1 MYLRQS
7 DTTMSPRASTLV
19 GLFTAAVLAS
29 GGGALADN
37 PPLTG
42 SNYAIDVYQG
52 PVLAPVRV
60 SGLSGAYAP
69 IAEGVEGISVNT
81 AAPAVRSLYSSKHVD
96 YDLSAAFTF
105 PSSLRDTDFDNNG
118 SVGFA
123 KDEFV
128 FVQLGGLIQWGPWG
142 LGGAAS
148 IHNYTLGQDANGQVL
163 NLGMTRFQLQLARGF
178 FDSELVVGVGLR
190 AVSLNINPAEDTSNT
205 LASMLGANV
214 EAGALWTP
222 MDLPM
227 RAALSLRAP
236 VKGGLTPDGPATA
249 DEAGNVLV
257 AGLYLPESV
266 RLPWEIEAGIAW
278 QFGARP
284 LQIPWGPERA
294 ERFKALPRS
303 KLLLTGSVLFSGA
316 VSNAIGFDSFLSQ
329 RLERSGRRLSVS
341 PRIGAELEPLDN
353 RLQLRAGSYLE
364 PSRFDAV
371 GPRLHGTV
379 GAEVRLFQWSLFGL
393 MSPDTSWRVSGF
405 ADVSRRYFAWGIGAG
420 TWH

>member
-1 MYLRQS
+1 MPSWSRLVH
-7 DTTMSPRASTLV
+7 RAPPFARL
-19 GLFTAAVLAS
+19 AALAALLAS
-29 GGGALADN
+29 RAALADN
-37 PPLTG
+37 PPLTS

-60 SGLSGAYAP
+60 SGLAGAYAP
-69 IAEGVEGISVNT
+69 IAEGVEGITVNT

-96 YDLSAAFTF
+96 YDVSVAFTF
-105 PSSLRDTDFDNNG
+105 PSSLRDSDFDNNG
-118 SVGFA
+118 AVGFA
-123 KDEFV
+123 NDNFV
-128 FVQLGGLIQWGPWG
+128 FTQLGGLIQWGPWG

-148 IHNYTLGQDANGQVL
+148 LQTYALGQDANGQLL

-178 FDSELVVGVGLR
+178 FDGELVVGVGLR
-190 AVSLNINPAEDTSNT
+190 AVSLEINTAEDANNK

-222 MDLPM
+222 MDLPL
-227 RAALSLRAP
+227 RAALTLRAP
-236 VKGGLTPDGPATA
+236 VHGGLTPGGPATA
-249 DEAGNVLV
+249 DDAGNVKV
-257 AGLYLPESV
+257 AGLYLPASV

-284 LQIPWGPERA
+284 LQLPWGPDRA

-303 KLLLTGSVLFSGA
+303 KLLLTGSVLLSGP

-329 RLERSGRRLSVS
+329 RLERSGRHLSVS
-341 PRIGAELEPLDN
+341 PRIGAELEPLEN

-364 PSRFDAV
+364 PSRFDTV
-371 GPRLHGTV
+371 GPRLHGTAS
-379 GAEVRLFQWSLFGL
+379 AELRLFQWSVFGL
-393 MSPDTSWRVSGF
+393 MSPDTSWRISGF
-405 ADVSRRYFAWGIGAG
+405 ADVSRLYFGWGFGVG

>member
-1 MYLRQS
+1 MVP
-7 DTTMSPRASTLV
+7 PRSSSLV
-19 GLFTAAVLAS
+19 RFVTVAVLATS
-29 GGGALADN
+29 GGALADN

-42 SNYAIDVYQG
+42 SNYSIDVYQG

-60 SGLSGAYAP
+60 TGLAGAYAP
-69 IAEGVEGISVNT
+69 IAEGVEGLGVNT

-96 YDLSAAFTF
+96 YDVSLGFTF

-118 SVGFA
+118 SAGFA

-128 FVQLGGLIQWGPWG
+128 FAQLGGLIQWGPWG
-142 LGGAAS
+142 LGAVAS
-148 IHNYTLGQDANGQVL
+148 VQSYVLGQDANGQLL
-163 NLGMTRFQLQLARGF
+163 NLGMTRFHLQLARSF
-178 FDSELVVGVGLR
+178 FNQELVVGVGLR
-190 AVSLNINPAEDTSNT
+190 AVSLDINTAQDAGNT
-205 LASMLGANV
+205 LASMLGSNV

-222 MDLPM
+222 MDLPL

-236 VKGGLTPDGPATA
+236 VKGGLTPGGPATA
-249 DEAGNVLV
+249 DDAGNVRV
-257 AGLYLPESV
+257 AGLYLPASV

-284 LQIPWGPERA
+284 LQIPWGPDRA

-341 PRIGAELEPLDN
+341 PRVGAELEPIEN

-364 PSRFDAV
+364 PSRFDTA

-393 MSPDTSWRVSGF
+393 MSPDTSWRISGF
-405 ADVSRRYFAWGIGAG
+405 ADVSRLYFAWGFGVG